1 MLKIRRFV
9 KGADEPIWVG
19 ILSKSRK
26 NREDWR
32 AATAEEMVLQE
43 QENPSFD
50 LEGRFVAELEQRP
63 VGVVHANV
71 EKLREEKTGFVR
83 FDVVPGSRGR
93 GIERQLVETALKEL
107 KARDMAIAQASI
119 DSGELDYV
127 RLLQEL
133 NFEQVRV
140 ISFME
145 MELANISQGI
155 GADRQIAIKAL
166 RKDREEDLKLWTW
179 LLNETFKEHFNFR
192 PGTLE
197 ETRHFL
203 LSDLYYNKDKQVFF
217 AVLDNETVGHIGV
230 GIDEKYNLEKNVQRG
245 DIFTIGVLKKHR
257 RRGIGARLILHSLEA
272 LKAKGMTRAT
282 LGVDN
287 YNPTE
292 AMKLYEKVGFKVKK
306 KDLVFERG
314 L

>member
-9 KGADEPIWVG
+9 EGVDEPIWVG
-19 ILSKSRK
+19 ILSESRK

-32 AATAEEMVLQE
+32 AMTAEEMVLQE

-50 LEGRFVAELEQRP
+50 LEGRFVAELEQKP
-63 VGVVHANV
+63 VGVVHAHV
-71 EKLREEKTGFVR
+71 EKLREERTGFVR

-107 KARDMAIAQASI
+107 KARDMAIAQASV
-119 DSGELDYV
+119 DSGELDYI

-133 NFEQVRV
+133 NFAQVRV
-140 ISFME
+140 LSFME

-166 RKDREEDLKLWTW
+166 RKDREEDLKLWDW

-292 AMKLYEKVGFKVKK
+292 AMRLYEKVGFKVKK

>member
-50 LEGRFVAELEQRP
+50 LEGRFVAELDQRP

-107 KARDMAIAQASI
+107 KARGMAIAQASI

-166 RKDREEDLKLWTW
+166 RKDREEDLKLWDW

>member
-9 KGADEPIWVG
+9 KGVDEPIWVG
-19 ILSKSRK
+19 ILSESRK

-32 AATAEEMVLQE
+32 AMTAEEMVLQE

-50 LEGRFVAELEQRP
+50 PEGRFVGELGQKP
-63 VGVVHANV
+63 VGVVHAHV
-71 EKLREEKTGFVR
+71 EKLREERTGFVR
-83 FDVVPGSRGR
+83 FDVVPESRGR

-133 NFEQVRV
+133 NFAQVRV

-166 RKDREEDLKLWTW
+166 RKDREEDMKLWTW

-314 L
+314 I